1 VCEAGV
7 GEGAGGRSLQRSS
20 AASSAA
26 PFHAWY
32 FRLPA
37 ASTRASAQRFSPR
50 AFSSCCSSASR
61 RSAKPITHNSR
72 ACTTHH
78 AEKSGEAAISDAQ
91 VNHVCSKQ
99 RTRVQASKQASKQ
112 ASEQASERASKQAS
126 EQASKRASKQASKQ
140 ASERSFIVA
149 SSVRSILYYIIEDRT
164 REAGVAANDDNMPRE
179 VLAIVDR
186 TLGQH
191 ISNHLMH
198 TGIVV
203 PAQPG
208 VE

>member
-1 VCEAGV
+1 V
-7 GEGAGGRSLQRSS
+7 GEGAGGRSLQ

-99 RTRVQASKQASKQ
+99 RTRVQASKQASKRASEQ
-112 ASEQASERASKQAS
+112 ASEQASERASEQAS
-126 EQASKRASKQASKQ
+126 KQASKRASKQASKQ
-140 ASERSFIVA
+140 ASKRAIIHRRIISTLYP
-149 SSVRSILYYIIEDRT
+149 ILYYR
-164 REAGVAANDDNMPRE
+164 RSHQGSRCC
-179 VLAIVDR
+179 R
-186 TLGQH
+186 QR
-191 ISNHLMH
+191 
-198 TGIVV
+198 
-203 PAQPG
+203 
-208 VE
+208 